1 MATTLTNYRQAARTL
16 LDQGFEE
23 LAAGDTRQ
31 ASEKGWG
38 AAAQMLKA
46 IAQQRGWEH
55 QSHAAIYKVI
65 NKIVAETGQDQ
76 IRTWCAVAD
85 ALHRNFYENLAPP
98 EYVAGG
104 LEDVRKLI
112 DRLEPLLETESR

>member
-1 MATTLTNYRQAARTL
+1 MQTITYSQAARLL

-46 IAQQRGWEH
+46 VAEQLGWEH
-55 QSHAAIYKVI
+55 QNHSALFKVI
-65 NKIVAETGQDQ
+65 SKIVAETGDRD
-76 IRTWCAVAD
+76 INHLFATAN
-85 ALHRNFYENLAPP
+85 ALHQNFYENWGDTK
-98 EYVAGG
+98 YVLDG
-104 LEDVRKLI
+104 LKEVRKLI
-112 DRLEPLLETESR
+112 DRLEPLLET

>member
-1 MATTLTNYRQAARTL
+1 MQTITYSQAARLL

-46 IAQQRGWEH
+46 VAVTKGWEH
-55 QSHAAIYKVI
+55 QSHAALYKVV
-65 NKIVAETGQDQ
+65 NKIVAETGDLS
-76 IRTWCAVAD
+76 IRDRFFAANG
-85 ALHRNFYENLAPP
+85 LHQNFYENWGDN
-98 EYVAGG
+98 EYVLAG
-104 LEDVRKLI
+104 LQKVRKLI
-112 DRLEPLLETESR
+112 DRLEVLLETE

>member
-1 MATTLTNYRQAARTL
+1 MPTLTYRQAARTL

-65 NKIVAETGQDQ
+65 NKIVAET
-76 IRTWCAVAD
+76 AD
-85 ALHRNFYENLAPP
+85 KSISSMFFAANGLHQNFYENWGDA
-98 EYVAGG
+98 EYVTNG

-112 DRLEPLLETESR
+112 DRLEPLLET

>member
-1 MATTLTNYRQAARTL
+1 MQTITYSQAARLL

-46 IAQQRGWEH
+46 VAEQRGWEH
-55 QSHAAIYKVI
+55 QNHAALFKVI
-65 NKIVAETGQDQ
+65 SKIVAETGDRDINNQFA
-76 IRTWCAVAD
+76 TAN
-85 ALHRNFYENLAPP
+85 ALHQNFYENWGIPNTFWM
-98 EYVAGG
+98 
-104 LEDVRKLI
+104 D
-112 DRLEPLLETESR
+112 